1 MFFYA
6 IVLPLKREA
15 MKAHV
20 STFLNIRTGSPEVL
34 PNNNSGFFNP
44 GDIITVTAKV
54 AGQNVKGNNVW
65 YKLQDGRFVWSGGI
79 STIEEDTVPNPV
91 TSTGDLAPDKIC
103 FDFIKKWEGLKLE
116 AYTDSAGI
124 WTIGYG
130 TIMYEDNACVKKGD
144 VITKE
149 RAEHL
154 LEWEVKLKAKGVN
167 AVIKPASL
175 SQNQYN
181 ALVSFAYNTGSGAL
195 KSSTLL
201 KRVKAN
207 PADATIRDAFMMWN
221 KARVDGELIEIAGLT
236 NRRKEEADLYF
247 T

>member
-1 MFFYA
+1 
-6 IVLPLKREA
+6 
-15 MKAHV
+15 MKARV

-34 PNNNSGFFNP
+34 PNNNPGFFKP
-44 GDIITVTAKV
+44 GDVITVTSKV
-54 AGQNVKGNNVW
+54 IGQTVKGNNAW
-65 YKLQDGRFVWSGGI
+65 YKLEDGSFVWSGGI
-79 STIEEDTVPNPV
+79 SAIEEDIVPKPV
-91 TSTGDLAPDKIC
+91 TPPGDLTPDKTC

-130 TIMYEDNACVKKGD
+130 TIMYEDSTAVKKGD

-149 RAEHL
+149 RAEQL

-167 AVIKPASL
+167 AVIKPAVL
-175 SQNQYN
+175 AQNQYN

-195 KSSTLL
+195 RTSTLL

-207 PADATIRDAFMMWN
+207 PTDATIRDAFMMWN
-221 KARVDGELIEIAGLT
+221 KARVDGELQEIDGLT

-247 T
+247 S